1 MSFIQSFEVW
11 KGSLPHPLRGSPLAE
26 GAKSKCAIKRQV
38 QLICTCLLFYST
50 VVGSSC
56 SVGVSSPGPSVLPG
70 STVVSVD
77 DAGSLAGSEVDV
89 LSEVLLE
96 VTSDE
101 LLDALSTVD
110 SELEDEELDS
120 GIVSDEEED
129 TVSLEL
135 AAVLLAGSYQ
145 ILLLSLSDSLS
156 DSASEVSVLVTTG
169 VVYVTT
175 SFSPVCL
182 ATFVTVGR
190 SSSMM

>member
-1 MSFIQSFEVW
+1 M
-11 KGSLPHPLRGSPLAE
+11 
-26 GAKSKCAIKRQV
+26 
-38 QLICTCLLFYST
+38 
-50 VVGSSC
+50 
-56 SVGVSSPGPSVLPG
+56 
-70 STVVSVD
+70 
-77 DAGSLAGSEVDV
+77 
-89 LSEVLLE
+89 
-96 VTSDE
+96 TSDE

-120 GIVSDEEED
+120 ETVSDEEED

-145 ILLLSLSDSLS
+145 VLLLSLSASLS

>member
-1 MSFIQSFEVW
+1 MPFIQSFEVR
-11 KGSLPHPLRGSPLAE
+11 KGSLPHLLRRSPLAE

-56 SVGVSSPGPSVLPG
+56 SVGGSSPVPSVLPE
-70 STVVSVD
+70 STVASEDATDSLVD
-77 DAGSLAGSEVDV
+77 SEEDV

-110 SELEDEELDS
+110 SELEDEEVDS
-120 GIVSDEEED
+120 ETVSDEEED

-145 ILLLSLSDSLS
+145 VLLLSLSASLS
-156 DSASEVSVLVTTG
+156 DSVSEVSVLVTTG